1 MTEYVRR
8 KEIMIAISR
17 KIEECTA
24 CPLSMER
31 TNAVPG
37 EGSLDSPVV
46 FVGEGP
52 GADED
57 ASGRP
62 FVGRAGQLLTK
73 ILESVNLSREDVY
86 ITNIV
91 KCRPPKN
98 RVPTYEEMKSCSPFL
113 LSQLS
118 VIKPKLIVALG
129 ATALSF
135 FLENEKVAITKYR
148 GQLFDWYP
156 GTKVF
161 AMFHPSYLL
170 RNPSRTPGSP
180 KYLTWEDIKKVRK
193 MYDQA
198 LKGEEISI

>member
-1 MTEYVRR
+1 MTEYVKK
-8 KEIMIAISR
+8 KEIMIAISQ
-17 KIEECTA
+17 KIEGCTA

-37 EGSLDSPVV
+37 EGSLESPVV
-46 FVGEGP
+46 FVGEAP

-113 LSQLS
+113 LSQLA
-118 VIKPKLIVALG
+118 VIKPKLIVTLG

-135 FLENEKVAITKYR
+135 FLENEKVAITKCR

-156 GTKVF
+156 GVKIF

-180 KYLTWEDIKKVRK
+180 KYLTWEDIKKVKK

-198 LKGEEISI
+198 LRGEEISL